1 LTARTTNDAANLSP
15 GEAERDVLS
24 TVRQSATSPL
34 PPLGPRILLV
44 EDHEGLRFALS
55 DRLSSEGYRVET
67 AADGD
72 EGLARALGD
81 TFDLVILDVMLPRR
95 DGFDVCRG
103 LRQVGRTTPVLMLTA
118 CSQTGDRVRGL
129 KLGAD
134 DYLIKPFAMA
144 ELLARVEARLR
155 VTLVS
160 ERTPAVHRF
169 ESIEVDFRTA
179 EVRRDGAPVALTAKE
194 YRLLRYFVE
203 HPGATLRRN
212 ELLDAV
218 WGQDAMP
225 TTRTVDVHVAWL
237 RRKLEPIPQH
247 PRIILTV
254 HGQGYRFVGMSGP
267 SSTERPRA
275 WRWARR
281 PLKGM

>member
-1 LTARTTNDAANLSP
+1 
-15 GEAERDVLS
+15 
-24 TVRQSATSPL
+24 
-34 PPLGPRILLV
+34 
-44 EDHEGLRFALS
+44 
-55 DRLSSEGYRVET
+55 
-67 AADGD
+67 
-72 EGLARALGD
+72 
-81 TFDLVILDVMLPRR
+81 
-95 DGFDVCRG
+95 
-103 LRQVGRTTPVLMLTA
+103 MLTA

-134 DYLIKPFAMA
+134 DYLTKPFAMA

-155 VTLVS
+155 VTPVS
-160 ERTPAVHRF
+160 ERTRAVHRF
-169 ESIEVDFRTA
+169 ASVEVDFRTA

-194 YRLLRYFVE
+194 YRLLRYFIE
-203 HPGATLRRN
+203 HPGATLHRN

-254 HGQGYRFVGMSGP
+254 HGQGYKFVGMSGP
-267 SSTERPRA
+267 PSTEQPRA
-275 WRWARR
+275 WRRDPR
-281 PLKGM
+281 QLKGL